1 MGRSLRNKELFAKL
15 GCSPATGYRIMKDPT
30 FPKAMR
36 VGLRMCVHDE
46 AEIEAWMQSKK
57 GLPVTPAV
65 APEVKRG
72 RKKKE
77 AGV

>member
-1 MGRSLRNKELFAKL
+1 MGRSLRHKELFIKL
-15 GCSPATGYRIMKDPT
+15 GCSSATGYRIMKDPS
-30 FPKAMR
+30 FPQSIKISASIR
-36 VGLRMCVHDE
+36 VHDE
-46 AEIEAWMQSKK
+46 DEVDAWLQSRK